1 MPSCGAELADKSCV
15 DAPGADAGA
24 ITVGD
29 SAVGS
34 EACAGTTFAVA
45 ISDPASGKLSF
56 TPSAPVVLDTLAA
69 SRCVVGFSYAVNF
82 MPTKD
87 SSADAGTQTELVA
100 FANSN
105 AKGGA
110 DVGYATVTVVRDTPQ
125 LTLQASPAVVS
136 GGTISATATLTGA
149 AGPEGSITFDLFSP
163 SDPGCSGTPMASSS
177 VPVAGNGTYTSAA
190 VVVSLPG
197 NYHWTSSYGGDADN
211 APRRLRLQRA
221 DGGGLCRPAAAAVA
235 RRRQRAAAQRAPPAA
250 SAIAAGGA
258 GSSAQT
264 AGLRL
269 GGFKLTPKMFT
280 RGSVK
285 GTRISYWLSGPGG
298 VRFVI
303 ERATPGRRANATCV
317 KPSAKLEQS
326 ARCTRYVKVTTIER
340 TYKSAG
346 SRILRFSGRLNRRA
360 LPVGSYRVRAT
371 PSAVPGGTAAGRAV
385 GDVPDPRALTP
396 ALSRPLSRPGP
407 VLIAT
412 RAART
417 RSPARSRRRAPSRAA
432 RPTRGGSVRR
442 SAGTLISRISVS
454 RPPGVMMNSIRQP
467 FSPTDVAVRDAD
479 AGRTRNR
486 RRGLRSSRRRPRR

>member
-1 MPSCGAELADKSCV
+1 MATGAARVTASLRRALALAACLAGVVTPATAAAATDLSVSPDLSGAATVAVGDAGQGQISVTNHSSDGSLTLTDLTLVPSCGAEAADKSCV

-87 SSADAGTQTELVA
+87 SSADDGTQTELVA
-100 FANSN
+100 FANSS

-110 DVGYATVTVVRDTPQ
+110 DVGYATVTVVRETPQ

-136 GGTISATATLTGA
+136 GGTISASATLTGV

-177 VPVAGNGTYTSAA
+177 VPVAGNGTYTSAG

-211 APRRLRLQRA
+211 APGASACSAPTVAVYVAPPPLLSLGGA
-221 DGGGLCRPAAAAVA
+221 AGGGAAGSAGLSATAAA
-235 RRRQRAAAQRAPPAA
+235 
-250 SAIAAGGA
+250 GA

-280 RGSVK
+280 RGSVR
-285 GTRISYWLSGPGG
+285 GTRIEYWLSGPGG
-298 VRFVI
+298 VKFVI
-303 ERATPGRRANATCV
+303 ERAAPGRRANATCM
-317 KPSAKLEQS
+317 KPSAKLERS
-326 ARCTRYVKVTTIER
+326 ARCTRYVKVTTIVR

-371 PSAVPGGTAAGRAV
+371 PSAVPGGTAAA
-385 GDVPDPRALTP
+385 A
-396 ALSRPLSRPGP
+396 ALS
-407 VLIAT
+407 AT
-412 RAART
+412 FRILAR
-417 RSPARSRRRAPSRAA
+417 
-432 RPTRGGSVRR
+432 
-442 SAGTLISRISVS
+442 
-454 RPPGVMMNSIRQP
+454 
-467 FSPTDVAVRDAD
+467 
-479 AGRTRNR
+479 
-486 RRGLRSSRRRPRR
+486 